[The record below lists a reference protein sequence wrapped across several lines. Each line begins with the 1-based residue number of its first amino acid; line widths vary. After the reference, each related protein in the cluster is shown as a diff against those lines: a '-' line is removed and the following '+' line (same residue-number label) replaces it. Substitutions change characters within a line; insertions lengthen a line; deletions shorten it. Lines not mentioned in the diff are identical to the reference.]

1 MPGHKD
7 NTNALKHGG
16 SAARS
21 ALSKNEEFTGV
32 AREAEQKV
40 REELEAHDGRLSVVT
55 RAVARLQATADLYW
69 NALVD
74 AGEQGDAKR
83 LASYAKS
90 FGWIQSKA
98 LSALQQLRDEQES
111 AGNTIDYEV
120 IIQAERD
127 SSQDGS

>member
-1 MPGHKD
+1 MAQQD

-21 ALSKNEEFTGV
+21 ALSKNEEFTGI
-32 AREAEQKV
+32 AREAEQNV
-40 REELEAHDGRLSVVT
+40 REELQAHDGRLSVVT

-98 LSALQQLRDEQES
+98 LSALQQLREEQES
-111 AGNTIDYEV
+111 AGTALDYEA

-127 SSQDGS
+127 TQDEP